1 MDHSKITEKNN
12 RIAEE
17 LKKKNDA
24 KLKKAAKASTN
35 VGAMSGNLS
44 ANAVR
49 AASTMTGSILI
60 KQGVDQNLT
69 NSIINNRDTKMNYRD
84 AQYLNPDSRL
94 YSQVKYEGRFRKRTF
109 RTADRPSILFDEVR
123 LKLQEECGNC
133 KGQLLGP

>member
-24 KLKKAAKASTN
+24 KLKKAANASTN

-49 AASTMTGSILI
+49 AANTMTGSILI
-60 KQGVDQNLT
+60 KQGLD
-69 NSIINNRDTKMNYRD
+69 
-84 AQYLNPDSRL
+84 
-94 YSQVKYEGRFRKRTF
+94 
-109 RTADRPSILFDEVR
+109 
-123 LKLQEECGNC
+123 
-133 KGQLLGP
+133 